1 MIKFADERDE
11 RAWIAFAAGYRRTGY
26 SQVTVNDDPTSAANF
41 ADRMLN
47 FLRERRAQPEGG
59 PYRNNPFEE

>member
-11 RAWIAFAAGYRRTGY
+11 RAWVAFAAGYRSGGY
-26 SQVTVNDDPTSAANF
+26 SNSSSNDDPTGAASF
-41 ADRMLN
+41 ADRMLK